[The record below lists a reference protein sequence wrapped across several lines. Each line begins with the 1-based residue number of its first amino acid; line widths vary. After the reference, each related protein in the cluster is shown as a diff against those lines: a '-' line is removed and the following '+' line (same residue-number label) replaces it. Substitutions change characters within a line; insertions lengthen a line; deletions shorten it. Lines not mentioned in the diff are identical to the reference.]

1 MLCVAKRKSRGRVAG
16 HNAIIFSGNLRQKK
30 LHSVYLVF
38 LDTDIAEPENACSV
52 ETLKLWEKSQ
62 SNLGIPAC
70 AKEISLV

>member
-1 MLCVAKRKSRGRVAG
+1 MIQCHHFFRQAEAEKNGILFA
-16 HNAIIFSGNLRQKK
+16 FSVLA
-30 LHSVYLVF
+30 F